1 MSSMLSPD
9 VTATGQDTTPSSDL
23 PGASQASS
31 NDPASCEGDVHHR
44 LATIA
49 NSRGLHARAA
59 AKFVKLAETF
69 DADVTVCNR
78 GQEVSGRSIMGLMML
93 AASQGTTIEIRA
105 TGVAA
110 DEALSALGKLIDDKF
125 DED

>member
-1 MSSMLSPD
+1 MSPTLTPD
-9 VTATGQDTTPSSDL
+9 QATSITDLGNGQYQRMGL
-23 PGASQASS
+23 
-31 NDPASCEGDVHHR
+31 
-44 LATIA
+44 IA

-93 AASQGTTIEIRA
+93 AASPGTTIEIRA
-105 TGVAA
+105 SGAA
-110 DEALSALGKLIDDKF
+110 AIDALTALGQLVDDKF
-125 DED
+125 HED